1 MYEILL
7 FNGGE
12 YRFDEL
18 VEFVEDIGGM
28 MLRKDSFEVSRGEYF
43 LSEQIQVLLVIP
55 QKESGNLRS
64 LTEDIRGQIQ
74 ELKIENHIKSSIL
87 SSLSVYDVLCR
98 AGTWINAEELKN
110 QIECPC
116 YATSC
121 NESPSTDC
129 TLDKLDELLMDMCT
143 MEIVEY
149 KVSDDG
155 VEYRLKK

>member
-7 FNGGE
+7 FNGGV

-55 QKESGNLRS
+55 QRESGTLRS

-87 SSLSVYDVLCR
+87 SSLSVYDVLSR
-98 AGTWINAEELKN
+98 TGSWINAEELKN

-121 NESPSTDC
+121 NESPSADC
-129 TLDKLDELLMDMCT
+129 TLDKFDELLMDMCT
-143 MEIVEY
+143 MEIAEY
-149 KVSDDG
+149 RVSDDG